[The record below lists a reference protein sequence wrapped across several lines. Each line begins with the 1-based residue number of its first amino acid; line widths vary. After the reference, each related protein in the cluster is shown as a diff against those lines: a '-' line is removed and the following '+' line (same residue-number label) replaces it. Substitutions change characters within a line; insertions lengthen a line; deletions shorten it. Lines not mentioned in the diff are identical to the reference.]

1 MELVTEGK
9 NFRLIQEDEL
19 PDVLDY
25 LSQHLPESL
34 KFHQT
39 IKTYLHDRVWDFHFY
54 VSKSWPE
61 DPIILHFPGITSLP
75 GGRLY
80 DSFSVFCPVSRLDS
94 LQLLAEEDQLVDWSR
109 PLFLNFTHSSIVE
122 RIEEYCGHRLG
133 CVEKIRGDIY
143 VCERGLARGRQE
155 RRLQRRRNRTA
166 SGDSADRRKASV
178 ADKCNKAEGGV
189 DGPQSGDKEC
199 KSECVTKAEAPVGS
213 GARPKD
219 RNGQNGSGSEGGGG
233 RDGGGEGETT
243 EEEEDE
249 LEAVK
254 GGEGEEADALL
265 DEAQLRQ
272 LEPEHAIA
280 IHSLYPANDMES
292 VEVFERLIRA
302 LPAFG
307 VFSSDGE
314 LAAWMVQSY
323 YGAMFSMQTLPAF
336 RRRGYGLLLAR
347 RLTSAVLARGY
358 IPFVVIRPE
367 NSASQ
372 SLYAKL
378 GFRRRYETVRAILRP
393 KGWPRGSEDGEEAV
407 VPEAAAG
414 AVARAEEELLSE
426 AEVPQQGRAPQK
438 TPKGP
443 TGGGELRE
451 AEVPEVGGGH

>member
-9 NFRLIQEDEL
+9 NFRLVQEDQL

-25 LSQHLPESL
+25 LAEHLPESL

-39 IKTYLHDRVWDFHFY
+39 IKTYLHDRVWEFHFY

-61 DPIILHFPGITSLP
+61 EPIILHFPGITSLP

-80 DSFSVFCPVSRLDS
+80 DSFSVFCPVSRLEC
-94 LQLLAEEDQLVDWSR
+94 LHLLAEEDQLLDWSR
-109 PLFLNFTHSSIVE
+109 PLFLNFTHARIVE
-122 RIEEYCGHRLG
+122 TIEELCGHRLG
-133 CVEKIRGDIY
+133 CVDKVRGDIY
-143 VCERGLARGRQE
+143 VCERGLARGRREQ
-155 RRLQRRRNRTA
+155 RRQRRRRKLGA
-166 SGDSADRRKASV
+166 DDGDGGADQRLK
-178 ADKCNKAEGGV
+178 DECGENGV
-189 DGPQSGDKEC
+189 DEATPPAPN
-199 KSECVTKAEAPVGS
+199 AEAPDD
-213 GARPKD
+213 GADGAKD
-219 RNGQNGSGSEGGGG
+219 ESGGGG
-233 RDGGGEGETT
+233 GGQEGGGETT
-243 EEEEDE
+243 EEEELDATKE
-249 LEAVK
+249 D
-254 GGEGEEADALL
+254 ADGLL

-272 LEPEHAIA
+272 LEPEHAAA

-393 KGWPRGSEDGEEAV
+393 KGWPRGPEDGAVVGDEAV
-407 VPEAAAG
+407 VPEVTG
-414 AVARAEEELLSE
+414 VAKEEEELLAE
-426 AEVPQQGRAPQK
+426 AEVPEQGRSLKHKAPK
-438 TPKGP
+438 VPSG
-443 TGGGELRE
+443 E
-451 AEVPEVGGGH
+451 AEVPEVGGAD